1 MVLSW
6 NYIGIG
12 GCLRM
17 EFMYCDVY
25 QAIQFQT
32 YRRWVFR
39 VGAGRENGGVVAR
52 IGGDDV
58 HVGMQIGK

>member
-1 MVLSW
+1 
-6 NYIGIG
+6 
-12 GCLRM
+12 M